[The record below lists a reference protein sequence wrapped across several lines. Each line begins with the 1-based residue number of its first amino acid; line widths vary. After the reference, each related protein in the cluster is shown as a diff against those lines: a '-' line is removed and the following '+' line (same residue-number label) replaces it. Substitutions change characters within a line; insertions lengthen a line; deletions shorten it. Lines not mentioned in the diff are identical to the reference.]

1 MALKAL
7 SNASTWHESGP
18 QPATLE
24 QRKNTFTTATAQYF
38 SLLSSIDIRL
48 RRQIYALEEAEVIS
62 TEAPAK
68 DSHSNSSVPAAFAAF
83 GGGQSST
90 PALQTA
96 AEKSTASTLG
106 GLGSLDVGWLNS
118 RNDNVGKNMEV
129 ELWVKAQD
137 FVRSLIDESRGP
149 GEVTGDDATQKD
161 PFEGAMQ

>member
-1 MALKAL
+1 MAVKAL
-7 SNASTWHESGP
+7 SNASTWHEIGA

-24 QRKNTFTTATAQYF
+24 QRKIIFTAATAQYF

-68 DSHSNSSVPAAFAAF
+68 DSHLNSGVSAAFLAF

-90 PALQTA
+90 PALQTTA
-96 AEKSTASTLG
+96 GKSTAGTTG

-118 RNDNVGKNMEV
+118 RNDNVGKNIEA
-129 ELWVKAQD
+129 ELWVKAQESIS
-137 FVRSLIDESRGP
+137 SLIDES
-149 GEVTGDDATQKD
+149 
-161 PFEGAMQ
+161 